1 MKKCVTKRSIARK
14 MTLGNETPSVAHQLK
29 QGLEITW
36 EMDGRGQLNLDSQH
50 WNPISQPP
58 EVKRPNFAN
67 LVLFISNLKG
77 CHGQP
82 CFQNT
87 ASAIEK
93 DVSHYTEA
101 LPTM

>member
-1 MKKCVTKRSIARK
+1 MGE
-14 MTLGNETPSVAHQLK
+14 GNLTRTRNTGILLVSP
-29 QGLEITW
+29 
-36 EMDGRGQLNLDSQH
+36 
-50 WNPISQPP
+50 PPP

-67 LVLFISNLKG
+67 LVLFISSLKG

-93 DVSHYTEA
+93 DVSDYTEA